1 MILFGKLV
9 RSLKTKHLKRRKK
22 ENFVT
27 PIELE
32 RNEKYEKKR
41 KKNTGKFARVEAFE
55 YSHGW
60 AQSKIT
66 AFSVG

>member
-41 KKNTGKFARVEAFE
+41 KKTQENLPELKLLSIPT
-55 YSHGW
+55 
-60 AQSKIT
+60 
-66 AFSVG
+66 VGRKVK